1 MNKNL
6 YQVITFIL
14 VGGLS
19 LGPWVIALAAD
30 AYRWVDEEGKVHYGD
45 QRGAGAA
52 ESLKLKA
59 SPASDSAY
67 EARQLRQQKLLEIY
81 AEDRKEKQLKATQE
95 KKEKE
100 TRKQNCTTAQG
111 QLFSYEH
118 AAYLYK
124 YDKDGNRIILSDQE
138 HAKAHQAAK
147 DAVNQWC
154 K

>member
-6 YQVITFIL
+6 YQALTFIL
-14 VGGLS
+14 VGGVS
-19 LGPWVIALAAD
+19 LGPWMIAMGAD
-30 AYRWVDEEGKVHYGD
+30 AYKWVDEESKVHYGD
-45 QRGAGAA
+45 QRGADAA
-52 ESLKLKA
+52 ESVKLKA

-67 EARQLRQQKLLEIY
+67 EARQLRRQKLLETY
-81 AEDRKEKQLKATQE
+81 AEDRKEKQLKAAQA
-95 KKEKE
+95 KKE
-100 TRKQNCTTAQG
+100 TRKQNCATAQG
-111 QLFSYEH
+111 QLSSYEH